1 MKLHPEDPR
10 ITAYVLGELKPEDAA
25 LVEKAASEDPAVQ
38 AAIDEVASTAD
49 FLGSTLFAT
58 QPKLRPAQRHQVLQ
72 AAKTPETAN
81 VVPIESG
88 QRSWKPT
95 IISLAAAALVIF
107 AAIVFVQLPVFE
119 PKLANTPAEQQKINA
134 SNSPT
139 GGKEEEEWRVIP
151 IEIALLPAPG
161 PTDAS
166 KLAAAPSTGGGGLS
180 GRPAPAAITPAPS
193 RIATQR
199 DEAIARVGS
208 AYFTEVAERLKTA
221 PVPAPDQLPSL
232 IRRGS
237 VVAATSPRLSLPVQS
252 GSASLDWVTHS
263 IRQEHKM
270 PPTNAVRVEEI
281 LNHFALRPAGP
292 AAVAQGVT
300 VSTETL
306 PCPWKPSASLLIVSF
321 RGAAEK
327 DSQIQA
333 TFDAKAENVSRYRL
347 LGFAP
352 VSGMP
357 DGSMPTHLPAKAL
370 TLVAIEIEPN
380 NAATEFGS
388 IQWTINGL
396 DAPAVQVSRRSDTEP
411 SDDARFASLLCTY
424 GQWLAGD
431 QSGLIDEVIV
441 AALAREVA
449 ADNLPPDRFDL
460 LNLIDQSLNL

>member
-1 MKLHPEDPR
+1 M
-10 ITAYVLGELKPEDAA
+10 
-25 LVEKAASEDPAVQ
+25 
-38 AAIDEVASTAD
+38 
-49 FLGSTLFAT
+49 
-58 QPKLRPAQRHQVLQ
+58 
-72 AAKTPETAN
+72 
-81 VVPIESG
+81 
-88 QRSWKPT
+88 
-95 IISLAAAALVIF
+95 AAA
-107 AAIVFVQLPVFE
+107 
-119 PKLANTPAEQQKINA
+119 
-134 SNSPT
+134 
-139 GGKEEEEWRVIP
+139 R
-151 IEIALLPAPG
+151 
-161 PTDAS
+161 DA
-166 KLAAAPSTGGGGLS
+166 
-180 GRPAPAAITPAPS
+180 
-193 RIATQR
+193 
-199 DEAIARVGS
+199 AIARAGS
-208 AYFTEVAERLKTA
+208 SYFTEVAERLKSE
-221 PVPAPDQLPSL
+221 PMPAPDQLPAL
-232 IRRGS
+232 IHRGS
-237 VVAATSPRLSLPVQS
+237 VAAANAPRLSLPVQS
-252 GSASLDWVTHS
+252 GSASLNWVTHS

-270 PPTNAVRVEEI
+270 PPANAVRVEEI

-327 DSQIQA
+327 DTQIQA
-333 TFDAKAENVSRYRL
+333 TFDANSTNVSRYRL

-357 DGSMPTHLPAKAL
+357 DGAMPTHLPAKAL

-388 IQWTINGL
+388 IQWTINGQ

-431 QSGLIDEVIV
+431 QSGLIDGVIV

>member
-38 AAIDEVASTAD
+38 AAIDEVASVGD
-49 FLGSTLFAT
+49 FLGNTLFAT
-58 QPKLRPAQRHQVLQ
+58 QPKLRPAQRHQVMQ
-72 AAKTPETAN
+72 AAKSPETAN

-88 QRSWKPT
+88 RRTWKPVIVT
-95 IISLAAAALVIF
+95 IAAAALVIF
-107 AAIVFVQLPVFE
+107 AVVVFVQMPVFE
-119 PKLANTPAEQQKINA
+119 PKLADTPAAQQNA
-134 SNSPT
+134 TAANSSE
-139 GGKEEEEWRVIP
+139 KEEWRVIP

-166 KLAAAPSTGGGGLS
+166 KLAAAPSADDNGTS
-180 GRPAPAAITPAPS
+180 GSPAPAAITPAPS
-193 RIATQR
+193 KIATER

-208 AYFTEVAERLKTA
+208 SYFTEVAERLKTE
-221 PVPAPDQLPSL
+221 PVPAPDQLPAL
-232 IRRGS
+232 VRRGS
-237 VVAATSPRLSLPVQS
+237 VVAAAAPRLSLPVQT

-263 IRQEHKM
+263 IRQEHKL

-292 AAVAQGVT
+292 AAVSQGVT

-333 TFDAKAENVSRYRL
+333 AFNANAANVSRYRL

-352 VSGMP
+352 VSGIP

-380 NAATEFGS
+380 NAAKEFGS
-388 IQWTINGL
+388 IQWTVNDQ
-396 DAPAVQVSRRSDTEP
+396 DAPEVPLVRRSDTEP
-411 SDDARFASLLCTY
+411 SDDARFASLLCAY
-424 GQWLAGD
+424 AQWLAGD
-431 QSGLIDEVIV
+431 QTGLIDEVIV

-449 ADNLPPDRFDL
+449 ADNLPPDRYDL
-460 LNLIDQSLNL
+460 LNLIDQSLNLQLE